1 MSDEL
6 TPEREKYLIE
16 QVARYI
22 VKHDLE
28 DFAQILLEGTAP
40 CGEIVGELGFMMS
53 YPLAVTFF
61 GRTGSDFINM
71 MGFNYK
77 LNAKRI
83 LDRVAE
89 LKEEKK
95 RLEEKWREEERL
107 KGKGKG
113 WFSRLFSRPMSKRNP
128 E

>member
-6 TPEREKYLIE
+6 SPEREKYLIE
-16 QVARYI
+16 QAARYI
-22 VKHDLE
+22 VQHGLE
-28 DFAQILLEGTAP
+28 DFAQMVLEGTAP
-40 CGEIVGELGFMMS
+40 FGDIVGELGFMMT

-71 MGFNYK
+71 IGFNYK
-77 LNAKRI
+77 TNAKRI

-95 RLEEKWREEERL
+95 KLEAERLEQERL
-107 KGKGKG
+107 KGKRRGLL
-113 WFSRLFSRPMSKRNP
+113 S
-128 E
+128 